1 MKRINFKFLLI
12 LIVVVVFTFGGLFL
26 LRRFQINRNAGGKL
40 EIARQ
45 RLEDGNT
52 AQAIEMFAQYV
63 GLRPND
69 NEAFAEYSKLLLGRA
84 TAPDATRNDVARAF
98 NALETAVRRNP
109 DDDALRQELAEFQ
122 LRVGRAADAREHLD
136 VLEKR
141 LASRPADAETEPGK
155 AQQVQMLKAT
165 SYLGSNEFAEAASIA
180 AQLIG
185 FDLET
190 RQFAADFEDTDVPSD
205 AYIMLAAILQERME
219 APADARQV
227 LERLVANRGEDVRAW
242 LALAAWH
249 RDRGEVDDAAKSVAR
264 ANELSPDN
272 PECVFAD
279 FELSL
284 AQQDWERARTTVDR
298 AIELFPM
305 DERAYRGAA
314 AVALQTGNLAR
325 AEQVLL
331 DGAERIPGRASL
343 LLMLT
348 DALLQQNKLKEA
360 AEAIARISELYGST
374 SAAVGLLEG
383 RLLIA
388 ERRWIDAKAKLEQ
401 VRSMVLGNAD
411 LMRQV
416 DLYLGQCFA
425 QLEEFDSQLEVN
437 RRILSE
443 DPGSLAARAGAAQAL
458 VSAGHTNQ
466 ATAEFE
472 AIAAALPV

>member
-1 MKRINFKFLLI
+1 
-12 LIVVVVFTFGGLFL
+12 
-26 LRRFQINRNAGGKL
+26 
-40 EIARQ
+40 
-45 RLEDGNT
+45 
-52 AQAIEMFAQYV
+52 
-63 GLRPND
+63 
-69 NEAFAEYSKLLLGRA
+69 
-84 TAPDATRNDVARAF
+84 
-98 NALETAVRRNP
+98 
-109 DDDALRQELAEFQ
+109 
-122 LRVGRAADAREHLD
+122 
-136 VLEKR
+136 
-141 LASRPADAETEPGK
+141 
-155 AQQVQMLKAT
+155 
-165 SYLGSNEFAEAASIA
+165 
-180 AQLIG
+180 
-185 FDLET
+185 
-190 RQFAADFEDTDVPSD
+190 
-205 AYIMLAAILQERME
+205 
-219 APADARQV
+219 
-227 LERLVANRGEDVRAW
+227 
-242 LALAAWH
+242 
-249 RDRGEVDDAAKSVAR
+249 
-264 ANELSPDN
+264 
-272 PECVFAD
+272 
-279 FELSL
+279 
-284 AQQDWERARTTVDR
+284 
-298 AIELFPM
+298 M

-458 VSAGHTNQ
+458 VSAGQTNQ